1 MGKTWKDMMKLYE
14 TLSAHVLLPSFTSFP
29 SHPLSS
35 SLSLSLS
42 LALQLQIRGS
52 DDCAKCLR
60 KLEDAVIN
68 APNLERVTHHT
79 LREVQF

>member
-1 MGKTWKDMMKLYE
+1 MIKLYE
-14 TLSAHVLLPSFTSFP
+14 TLSVHVLLPSFTSFP

-35 SLSLSLS
+35 SPLSLS

-52 DDCAKCLR
+52 NDCAKCLR

-68 APNLERVTHHT
+68 APNLERVTHH
-79 LREVQF
+79 

>member
-1 MGKTWKDMMKLYE
+1 MKLCQLMSFY
-14 TLSAHVLLPSFTSFP
+14 HLLPPFLLIR
-29 SHPLSS
+29 SHPLSP
-35 SLSLSLS
+35 SLS